1 MNNLPHLS
9 DIKRKIDAFPKL
21 PGVYLMRDGGGE
33 VIYVGKAKNLRDR
46 TRSYLTGRDERLQ
59 IEYLL
64 QRIRDIENIVTENEH
79 QAFILERDLIAKYK
93 PRYNV
98 RLKDDKAYLSI
109 RIDEN
114 VEWPRLELV
123 RKVENDGAQYFGPFS
138 FSYELRT
145 LLDII
150 KRVVPLRTCSDTVF
164 YNRQRPCL
172 EYQIKRCAGPCTLP
186 VDRRQYGEWI
196 QQAKA
201 ILQGKTEGLVADL
214 KMQMERASEDLRF
227 EDAALIRD
235 RLTVLENLKG
245 SQRIMS
251 SMGED
256 RDVFALYRE
265 ERLAALSILKVRSG
279 RVADNQNFSF
289 TDMAVPDEE
298 ILEGAVS
305 QYYEGQREIPDEIIL
320 PFEFQNASIVKQIV
334 EEKAGRSVDFTVPQ
348 RGVKARLLS
357 LAQLNARQYFLS
369 QFDAET
375 RYTEI
380 SKSLAKTLGLRQ
392 MPRRIECVDISNFQG
407 SDIVGAIVSFF
418 DGRPDKE
425 HYRKYKIS
433 VQDKPDDFASIEEVV
448 GRRLK
453 RGLEENDLPD
463 LLIIDGGQGQL
474 RRALAAREEAR
485 AGIDIVAL
493 AKERTVSDVSSRRI
507 EKKPERIYTD
517 PEAEPIV
524 FEPSSEV
531 THLIQRIRDEAHRFV
546 ITFHRK
552 TRSKRVFRSALDS
565 IAGVGPDRRARLLRH
580 FGSVDAM
587 KAVPPQELA
596 KAGRMPLPL
605 AEKILRVLNA
615 PKGRNEGG

>member
-1 MNNLPHLS
+1 MNNLPHLT

-21 PGVYLMRDGGGE
+21 PGVYLMRDGSGE

-114 VEWPRLELV
+114 AEWPRLELV

-150 KRVVPLRTCSDTVF
+150 KRVVPLRTCTDTVF

-186 VDRRQYGEWI
+186 VDRQQYGEWI
-196 QQAKA
+196 RQAKA

-214 KMQMERASEDLRF
+214 KTQMDRASEELRF

-265 ERLAALSILKVRSG
+265 ERLAALSILKVRAG

-289 TDMAVPDEE
+289 IDMAVPDEE
-298 ILEGAVS
+298 VVEGAVS

-320 PFEFQNASIVKQIV
+320 PFEFQNASMVKQIV
-334 EEKAGRSVDFTVPQ
+334 EEKAGRAVEFTVPQ

-357 LAQLNARQYFLS
+357 LAQLNARQHFLS
-369 QFDAET
+369 QFDTET

-448 GRRLK
+448 TRRLK

-463 LLIIDGGQGQL
+463 LLIIDGGPGQL
-474 RRALAAREEAR
+474 RRALAAREATR

-493 AKERTVSDVSSRRI
+493 AKERTVSDVSSRRV
-507 EKKPERIYTD
+507 EKKPERIYTN

-524 FEPSSEV
+524 FESSSEV

-587 KAVPPQELA
+587 KSVPAPELA

-605 AEKILRVLNA
+605 AEKILRVINA
-615 PKGRNEGG
+615 PKGRGEGV